1 MKISMTIAPQV
12 LVIKLMQFE
21 GNRIS
26 ATGKKK
32 RTQVDFSARL
42 TIDATVMRSL
52 TQATTL

>member
-1 MKISMTIAPQV
+1 MTKAPQV
-12 LVIKLMQFE
+12 LVIKLLQFE
-21 GNRIS
+21 GDRIS